1 MLSYRHS
8 YHAGNH
14 ADVLKHIVLTLC
26 IEGLKE
32 KEKGF
37 LYLDSHAG
45 AGNYLLYSEH
55 ANKTAEY
62 KDGIEKIWNATDYPQ
77 SLSPYLKLI
86 QSFNQAQKLKQY
98 PGSPMIAKS
107 LLREQDYL
115 NLTDLHPIDF
125 SLLKQIFKED
135 SRAKLMQEDGLLQLK
150 SKLPPKTRRGLIL
163 IDPSYELKSDY
174 QQVPEAILNGY
185 KRFATG
191 VYLLWYPVVLR
202 KWIDQMISILENSQ
216 IKNILQIEFAVAP
229 DNEQKGM
236 TSSGM
241 IVINAPWKLK
251 TQMHTILPWLQT
263 HLDPEK
269 KGHHFIKQLVAE

>member
-26 IEGLKE
+26 IDSLKE
-32 KEKGF
+32 KDKGF

-62 KDGIEKIWNATDYPQ
+62 KDGIEKIWQATDYPPD
-77 SLSPYLKLI
+77 LAPYLKLI
-86 QSFNQAQKLKQY
+86 QSFNPNQKLKQY
-98 PGSPMIAKS
+98 PGSPSIAQA
-107 LLREQDYL
+107 LLREQDTL
-115 NLTDLHPIDF
+115 NLTELHPTDF
-125 SLLKQIFKED
+125 ALLKQQFNKD
-135 SRAKLMQEDGLLQLK
+135 KSAKVLKEDGLLQLK

-174 QQVPEAILNGY
+174 QAVPEAIINGY

-191 VYLLWYPVVLR
+191 VYLIWYPVVLR
-202 KWIDQMISILENSQ
+202 KQVNHMIALLEESH
-216 IKNILQIEFAVAP
+216 IKNIQQIEFAIAP

-236 TSSGM
+236 TASGM
-241 IVINAPWKLK
+241 IVINAPWKLS
-251 TQMHTILPWLQT
+251 TQMQSILPWLQT
-263 HLDPEK
+263 QLDPDK
-269 KGHHFIKQLVAE
+269 KGHYFIKQLVAE